1 MYCKRDFCKI
11 KNIFS
16 RFDLFW
22 NSKFITNCARK
33 NCRNTTIR
41 QVKNTMLVTNR
52 KTAPLDK
59 CLLGNG
65 KGYGINIDVKADLA
79 QNIKAI
85 IDQE

>member
-1 MYCKRDFCKI
+1 
-11 KNIFS
+11 
-16 RFDLFW
+16 
-22 NSKFITNCARK
+22 
-33 NCRNTTIR
+33 
-41 QVKNTMLVTNR
+41 MLVTNR